1 MGNLALAMGPA
12 ALAAGLLV
20 GALGMAAGKAMQFES
35 AMADVA
41 KVVNFETAAEL
52 REMNTTATF
61 FLHREQSVGCMV
73 FLHYPLG

>member
-1 MGNLALAMGPA
+1 MPMRFIISSTWGRPSWA
-12 ALAAGLLV
+12 AHFRHRPSLTIS
-20 GALGMAAGKAMQFES
+20 FFS
-35 AMADVA
+35 
-41 KVVNFETAAEL
+41 FI